1 MIFKTELLT
10 SVLYLYNLLGR
21 PFHSCGKT
29 GFWSCDIWRKK
40 KRRGAKKIPA
50 PSSTNWWL
58 PHFLFAKMFW
68 SGRIYKAHCTQINLS
83 AISFFVACR
92 KHTHTHTHTH
102 TVNRWRKQTSIRPWW
117 RRATTASY
125 VVSSTRCSYA
135 GWCVSHSDVD
145 SVSDSSYNV
154 QYSCYVNKSSVTL
167 LLNWVLSSA
176 LGFDLGTWLYI
187 RN

>member
-1 MIFKTELLT
+1 MEKLDSGVVIFEEKRNGGVPKRFLLQAAQT
-10 SVLYLYNLLGR
+10 GDS
-21 PFHSCGKT
+21 HISCSLKC
-29 GFWSCDIWRKK
+29 FEAAEYIKHIVHKSI
-40 KRRGAKKIPA
+40 
-50 PSSTNWWL
+50 
-58 PHFLFAKMFW
+58 
-68 SGRIYKAHCTQINLS
+68 
-83 AISFFVACR
+83 ISNFILCSLQ
-92 KHTHTHTHTH
+92 KTHTHTH